1 MAHKIYD
8 NFYLSNEVED
18 QFNSHLD
25 LQQFCTVDNSL
36 VGTAGMK
43 RKINVYKAT
52 AGTEKLKMGEGNTKS
67 IEVSFTPEEYEI
79 QLAQNKFQYYDE
91 QEMTDPML
99 VPVGTRH
106 MGTDMFNTVNGDVY
120 GEFKKATMVVPT
132 AKIDFAAFVDAVA
145 NLNIEST
152 DNQPEKVAPQTFAF
166 VHPGDTAELRKN
178 LAEDLK
184 YVEAFARAGYIGTV
198 GGVNIYTKKDA
209 TKGTIVV
216 ATRQAVT
223 IFNKKG
229 VEVETD
235 RNGDIRQNTIWSRKY
250 YLAALTDATKAVK
263 IFKGIAFTRKRLLTH
278 LRKYYAQ
285 HGSNEGYILLIDF
298 SKYYDNIR
306 HDVLLKLFEQY
317 VDDEHALW
325 LLRKTV
331 ERSRVDVSY
340 MSDEEY
346 EHCLDKLFDSLLYQ
360 YMNPKLFTG
369 EKFMGKHLNIGDQVA
384 QTAGISYR
392 IRIDNYVKIVR
403 GVKFYAGY
411 MDDSYAIH
419 ESKEFLQELLEDI
432 IEIANELGITV
443 NTRKTRICK
452 LSEHWRF
459 LQVQYSL
466 TDTGRVIQKINPK
479 RLTAMRRKM
488 KKLAP
493 KLTEKEFTDFYKSW
507 FKNHYKI
514 MSKKQRSNMDTLF
527 NQLKEVTKCT
537 LSPLPMA
544 QS

>member
-263 IFKGIAFTRKRLLTH
+263 IFKGTATATADTTVSEGKVYYEELSPDEKVRYEKLMEKNTAFAEWFIADERKVIVDCLRNITEEVYVANSIYPTYREELIERRVHQDRAVGQCYRLTQELQYAIETLPVDVNKY
-278 LRKYYAQ
+278 LRFAEMIQ
-285 HGSNEGYILLIDF
+285 TEIN
-298 SKYYDNIR
+298 
-306 HDVLLKLFEQY
+306 LLKG
-317 VDDEHALW
+317 W
-325 LLRKTV
+325 RK
-331 ERSRVDVSY
+331 
-340 MSDEEY
+340 SD
-346 EHCLDKLFDSLLYQ
+346 
-360 YMNPKLFTG
+360 N
-369 EKFMGKHLNIGDQVA
+369 KFKSA
-384 QTAGISYR
+384 
-392 IRIDNYVKIVR
+392 
-403 GVKFYAGY
+403 
-411 MDDSYAIH
+411 
-419 ESKEFLQELLEDI
+419 LQEGNL
-432 IEIANELGITV
+432 
-443 NTRKTRICK
+443 
-452 LSEHWRF
+452 
-459 LQVQYSL
+459 
-466 TDTGRVIQKINPK
+466 
-479 RLTAMRRKM
+479 
-488 KKLAP
+488 
-493 KLTEKEFTDFYKSW
+493 
-507 FKNHYKI
+507 
-514 MSKKQRSNMDTLF
+514 
-527 NQLKEVTKCT
+527 
-537 LSPLPMA
+537 
-544 QS
+544 